1 MNRTD
6 PFHCAIFLFKILNYL
21 LSHHNRRPTT
31 EDELE
36 EYGEQGLMT
45 GAERNLPR
53 GIIDTTR
60 KRKGLPIEEKV
71 VMFAEKQRT
80 LNKKK

>member
-1 MNRTD
+1 VCFIVLD
-6 PFHCAIFLFKILNYL
+6 
-21 LSHHNRRPTT
+21 RRPTT

-53 GIIDTTR
+53 GIIDAVR
-60 KRKGLPIEEKV
+60 KRKGLPIEEKIV
-71 VMFAEKQRT
+71 KSAEKQRT

>member
-1 MNRTD
+1 VLR
-6 PFHCAIFLFKILNYL
+6 CV
-21 LSHHNRRPTT
+21 RRPKT

-36 EYGEQGLMT
+36 EFGEHGIA
-45 GAERNLPR
+45 GVERNLPR
-53 GIIDTTR
+53 SIIDAVR
-60 KRKGLPIEEKV
+60 KRKGLAIEEKV

>member
-1 MNRTD
+1 MMM
-6 PFHCAIFLFKILNYL
+6 FV
-21 LSHHNRRPTT
+21 RRPTT

-36 EYGEQGLMT
+36 EYGEHGVAS
-45 GAERNLPR
+45 AERNLPR
-53 GIIDTTR
+53 TVIDQVR

-71 VMFAEKQRT
+71 VMYAEKQRT